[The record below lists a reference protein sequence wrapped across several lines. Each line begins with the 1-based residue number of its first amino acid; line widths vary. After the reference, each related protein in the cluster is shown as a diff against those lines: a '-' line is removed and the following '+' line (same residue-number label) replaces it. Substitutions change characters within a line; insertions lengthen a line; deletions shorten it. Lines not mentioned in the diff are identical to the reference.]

1 MKREVMYGFGFAMR
15 LNTRIYRWIYMKR
28 SFQKLIVEFTSKF
41 RQEPV
46 RRFFFL
52 SLAKSTRHRI
62 YTSKQLL
69 WVGFQDIKR
78 IVLERVEILKMRIG

>member
-46 RRFFFL
+46 RRFFFSL
-52 SLAKSTRHRI
+52 SRNP
-62 YTSKQLL
+62 
-69 WVGFQDIKR
+69 QDIEYTLRNSCFGLDFKT
-78 IVLERVEILKMRIG
+78 